1 MDLFHQ
7 DDDDQLAIDEE
18 PMTPGPIGA
27 MSNSVSTVTYDQ
39 VVRDLIQEERQYLR
53 DLHLIMKVFRE
64 QLATLVPP
72 PSPAEL
78 DAIFSNI
85 EEIYELTVTLLG
97 SLEDTL
103 EVAEE
108 PQEAQPIN
116 SSAPPVGLC
125 FEELAEAAEFDVYD
139 RYAKDVL
146 SSTCRDT
153 LQVCYQFIIIVS
165 FRIKKVIF
173 RLCCRGLKWA
183 TRCKQVVTDSA
194 KLYVITC
201 LNYSSH
207 LFTTVL
213 PTLMLFVSSIGSV
226 LLKKIEKVSSKLKA
240 S

>member
-7 DDDDQLAIDEE
+7 DDDDQLFIEEE
-18 PMTPGPIGA
+18 PTTL
-27 MSNSVSTVTYDQ
+27 STVNSTITYDQ

-72 PSPAEL
+72 PSTAEL

-108 PQEAQPIN
+108 QA
-116 SSAPPVGLC
+116 APPVGCC

-139 RYAKDVL
+139 RYAKDIL
-146 SSTCRDT
+146 SSQCRDT
-153 LQVCYQFIIIVS
+153 LQVS
-165 FRIKKVIF
+165 
-173 RLCCRGLKWA
+173 
-183 TRCKQVVTDSA
+183 
-194 KLYVITC
+194 
-201 LNYSSH
+201 
-207 LFTTVL
+207 
-213 PTLMLFVSSIGSV
+213 
-226 LLKKIEKVSSKLKA
+226 LLWDVCTA
-240 S
+240 GC

>member
-7 DDDDQLAIDEE
+7 DDDDQLSIEDE
-18 PMTPGPIGA
+18 PMTPSTSSGMG
-27 MSNSVSTVTYDQ
+27 NSLSTVTYDQ

-64 QLATLVPP
+64 QLATLTPP
-72 PSPAEL
+72 PSTAEL

-108 PQEAQPIN
+108 QA
-116 SSAPPVGLC
+116 APPVGCC

-146 SSTCRDT
+146 SPKCRDT
-153 LQVCYQFIIIVS
+153 LQAVLSRPEVSHSLQTGGHGFREAVRYYLPKLLVTPVYHCYTYFDV
-165 FRIKKVIF
+165 V
-173 RLCCRGLKWA
+173 RLLHRLSPS
-183 TRCKQVVTDSA
+183 REDRESLEQVE
-194 KLYVITC
+194 
-201 LNYSSH
+201 
-207 LFTTVL
+207 
-213 PTLMLFVSSIGSV
+213 G
-226 LLKKIEKVSSKLKA
+226 LLKPLQVIA
-240 S
+240 

>member
-7 DDDDQLAIDEE
+7 DDDDQLSIEDE
-18 PMTPGPIGA
+18 PLTPSTSGIPAVGPGL
-27 MSNSVSTVTYDQ
+27 SGGPSPTTVTYDQ

-64 QLATLVPP
+64 QLATLAPP

-103 EVAEE
+103 EMAEE
-108 PQEAQPIN
+108 PHQAA
-116 SSAPPVGLC
+116 APPVGSC

-146 SSTCRDT
+146 SPTCRET
-153 LQVCYQFIIIVS
+153 LQVCLTYEFCLL
-165 FRIKKVIF
+165 IF
-173 RLCCRGLKWA
+173 F
-183 TRCKQVVTDSA
+183 S
-194 KLYVITC
+194 
-201 LNYSSH
+201 N
-207 LFTTVL
+207 
-213 PTLMLFVSSIGSV
+213 
-226 LLKKIEKVSSKLKA
+226 SKLFFF
-240 S
+240 SGGTLSP

>member
-153 LQVCYQFIIIVS
+153 LQVCYQF
-165 FRIKKVIF
+165 
-173 RLCCRGLKWA
+173 
-183 TRCKQVVTDSA
+183 
-194 KLYVITC
+194 
-201 LNYSSH
+201 
-207 LFTTVL
+207 
-213 PTLMLFVSSIGSV
+213 
-226 LLKKIEKVSSKLKA
+226 LL
-240 S
+240 

>member
-7 DDDDQLAIDEE
+7 DDDDQLSMEDEPTSTGTATGQGSLAIG
-18 PMTPGPIGA
+18 TGLSGCTQAII
-27 MSNSVSTVTYDQ
+27 TYDQ

-64 QLATLVPP
+64 QLATLAPP

-103 EVAEE
+103 EMAEE
-108 PQEAQPIN
+108 PHQA
-116 SSAPPVGLC
+116 SAPPVGSC

-146 SSTCRDT
+146 SPACRET
-153 LQVCYQFIIIVS
+153 LQVCSLCLSGIRSS
-165 FRIKKVIF
+165 FCDTFMSVTANCSVIF
-173 RLCCRGLKWA
+173 R
-183 TRCKQVVTDSA
+183 
-194 KLYVITC
+194 
-201 LNYSSH
+201 
-207 LFTTVL
+207 
-213 PTLMLFVSSIGSV
+213 
-226 LLKKIEKVSSKLKA
+226 
-240 S
+240 

>member
-7 DDDDQLAIDEE
+7 DDDDQLSIEDEPLTPSTSGVPGAIGG
-18 PMTPGPIGA
+18 TGLSGGP
-27 MSNSVSTVTYDQ
+27 SPTTVTYDQ

-64 QLATLVPP
+64 QLATLAPP

-103 EVAEE
+103 EMAEE
-108 PQEAQPIN
+108 PHQAT
-116 SSAPPVGLC
+116 APPVGSC

-146 SSTCRDT
+146 SPACRET
-153 LQVCYQFIIIVS
+153 LQV
-165 FRIKKVIF
+165 
-173 RLCCRGLKWA
+173 L
-183 TRCKQVVTDSA
+183 
-194 KLYVITC
+194 
-201 LNYSSH
+201 
-207 LFTTVL
+207 
-213 PTLMLFVSSIGSV
+213 
-226 LLKKIEKVSSKLKA
+226 
-240 S
+240 

>member
-7 DDDDQLAIDEE
+7 DDDDQLAIEEE
-18 PMTPGPIGA
+18 PMTPGPIGT
-27 MSNSVSTVTYDQ
+27 MSNSVSAVGVTYDQ

-64 QLATLVPP
+64 QLATLIPP

-116 SSAPPVGLC
+116 SSAPPVGSC

-146 SSTCRDT
+146 SFACRET
-153 LQVCYQFIIIVS
+153 LQVRFILS
-165 FRIKKVIF
+165 C
-173 RLCCRGLKWA
+173 LH
-183 TRCKQVVTDSA
+183 
-194 KLYVITC
+194 LY
-201 LNYSSH
+201 
-207 LFTTVL
+207 TVL
-213 PTLMLFVSSIGSV
+213 LLFFKR
-226 LLKKIEKVSSKLKA
+226 LF
-240 S
+240 

>member
-7 DDDDQLAIDEE
+7 DDDDQLTMDDE
-18 PMTPGPIGA
+18 PLTPN
-27 MSNSVSTVTYDQ
+27 SNNGQGSAGTGSSGGLSHTSISYDQ

-64 QLATLVPP
+64 QLATLAPP

-103 EVAEE
+103 EMSEE
-108 PQEAQPIN
+108 PHQVA
-116 SSAPPVGLC
+116 APPVGCC

-146 SSTCRDT
+146 SPTCRET
-153 LQVCYQFIIIVS
+153 LQVIVVR
-165 FRIKKVIF
+165 FR
-173 RLCCRGLKWA
+173 RLLQR
-183 TRCKQVVTDSA
+183 
-194 KLYVITC
+194 
-201 LNYSSH
+201 N
-207 LFTTVL
+207 
-213 PTLMLFVSSIGSV
+213 
-226 LLKKIEKVSSKLKA
+226 
-240 S
+240 